1 MNVPVSVRV
10 SPLRR
15 LAFVLSTF
23 FGAGLSPV
31 APGTF
36 GTLAAVPLAYFVGQ
50 LAAPG
55 QIAVLVGLSI
65 VASWAAA
72 ETGRALG
79 VVDAGRIVID
89 EVAGYLLA
97 MLLVP
102 VTWPNLLAAFVL
114 FRFFDILKPWPAS
127 FFDRKVKNGVG
138 VVLDDLAAGVYA
150 RAGMAALGWAFP
162 AAFGA

>member
-1 MNVPVSVRV
+1 MNVPVPVRV
-10 SPLRR
+10 TPLRR

-23 FGAGLSPV
+23 FGAGLAPV

-36 GTLAAVPLAYFVGQ
+36 GTLASVPLAYLVGQ
-50 LAAPG
+50 FAAPG
-55 QIAVLVGLSI
+55 QIAVLLGLSV

-79 VVDAGRIVID
+79 VVDSGRIVID
-89 EVAGYLLA
+89 EVAGYLVA

-102 VTWPNLLAAFVL
+102 ATWPNLLAAFVL

-162 AAFGA
+162 SAFGA